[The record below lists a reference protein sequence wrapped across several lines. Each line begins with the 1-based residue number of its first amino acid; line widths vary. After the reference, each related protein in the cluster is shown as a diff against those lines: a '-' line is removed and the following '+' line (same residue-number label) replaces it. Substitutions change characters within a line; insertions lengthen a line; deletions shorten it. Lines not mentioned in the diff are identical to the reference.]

1 VSNHN
6 HAVVAPQP
14 APFCQPHS
22 TELLIQVV
30 QYIVDQLDGDLSDSA
45 LAARF
50 SLEESV
56 LLSAFQSLT
65 GIALDQFV
73 LRRRIER
80 ALDLL
85 KHSTATDSEIA
96 VRIGLRT
103 APTFRTA
110 FFNYLGVS
118 PTDYRK
124 ILPPKQKAA
133 SLARRKRPCKSV
145 SLPLRRS
152 GGEALRRRGV

>member
-1 VSNHN
+1 MDNLH
-6 HAVVAPQP
+6 
-14 APFCQPHS
+14 
-22 TELLIQVV
+22 
-30 QYIVDQLDGDLSDSA
+30 VDVSDSA

-50 SLEESV
+50 SLEESE

-85 KHSTATDSEIA
+85 KHTSATDSEIA
-96 VRIGLRT
+96 VHIGLRT

-118 PTDYRK
+118 PADYRK
-124 ILPPKQKAA
+124 TLPSKRQAA

-145 SLPLRRS
+145 SLPLSPVFTRS
-152 GGEALRRRGV
+152 LNKRH

>member
-1 VSNHN
+1 MSVRLLRNEDATLSNHN
-6 HAVVAPQP
+6 RAVAPPQP
-14 APFCQPHS
+14 VPLCQPHP
-22 TELLIQVV
+22 TKLLIRVV
-30 QYIVDQLDGDLSDSA
+30 QYIMEHLHVDVSDSA

-50 SLEESV
+50 SLEEGV

-85 KHSTATDSEIA
+85 KHTSATDSEIA
-96 VRIGLRT
+96 ARIGLKT
-103 APTFRTA
+103 ANTFRTA

-124 ILPPKQKAA
+124 I
-133 SLARRKRPCKSV
+133 
-145 SLPLRRS
+145 
-152 GGEALRRRGV
+152 